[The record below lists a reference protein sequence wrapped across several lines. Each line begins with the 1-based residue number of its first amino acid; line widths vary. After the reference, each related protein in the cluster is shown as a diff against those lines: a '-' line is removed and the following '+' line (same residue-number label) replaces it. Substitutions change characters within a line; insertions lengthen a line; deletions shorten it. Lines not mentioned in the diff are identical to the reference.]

1 MKQLLCALV
10 VSQSAAWSSPILIA
24 AMVALTLHRLVL
36 TSLGMCRADRRIVG
50 CHLVGRGCG
59 MTRLCVLEA
68 NARFPTEYDSK
79 GYGLMRLAGHTPSLL
94 TRLCQGR
101 VGEHEAMRNVLRLRQ
116 VGGQLSPNCMLD
128 FTLGASALKQLS
140 LSFFPTCQVR
150 VVRFYHSCSPSSPSP
165 SPPSPPP
172 GPLLPLPC
180 PLPPCQLFAKLFAN
194 FRTQWAL
201 LDLNCKGLSALGT
214 AGPQPGTFRAQ

>member
-1 MKQLLCALV
+1 MPSRATYGRLSPSWPVEALG
-10 VSQSAAWSSPILIA
+10 SLSF
-24 AMVALTLHRLVL
+24 
-36 TSLGMCRADRRIVG
+36 TSLCMCS
-50 CHLVGRGCG
+50 CTKQSHLWSPVTSLAGGCG
-59 MTRLCVLEA
+59 MTRSCVLGA
-68 NARFPTEYDSK
+68 NARF
-79 GYGLMRLAGHTPSLL
+79 PSLL

-101 VGEHEAMRNVLRLRQ
+101 VGEYKAMRNLLRLRQ

-128 FTLGASALKQLS
+128 FTLGASALKQLL

-165 SPPSPPP
+165 SPPSPSPE
-172 GPLLPLPC
+172 PLLPLPC

-201 LDLNCKGLSALGT
+201 LD
-214 AGPQPGTFRAQ
+214 PQPGTCRVQ